1 MRELGY
7 VEGKNLVIE
16 WRFAEGKYERLPAL
30 AAELVQLKVDV
41 IVSHTTPGTQALQ
54 RATRTIPIVTTSI
67 SDPIASGF
75 TTSLARP
82 DKNVTGLSIMTVDL
96 GPKQLEL
103 LKAMLPALSRVAVVM
118 DPALSFHAT
127 VLKSVRAAA
136 QAMGI
141 QVVPVQAGSPQEIER
156 AFEKMA
162 REGVNAAIVPA
173 SSLYLQQRRQIAEL
187 EVRHRVPTMQ
197 VNRDMVEIGCLMAY
211 GTNIADSY
219 RRAASY
225 VDKIFKGAKP
235 GDLPI
240 EQPTQFELVIN
251 LKTAKAL
258 GITIPQS
265 ILLRADRV
273 IQ

>member
-1 MRELGY
+1 
-7 VEGKNLVIE
+7 
-16 WRFAEGKYERLPAL
+16 
-30 AAELVQLKVDV
+30 
-41 IVSHTTPGTQALQ
+41 
-54 RATRTIPIVTTSI
+54 
-67 SDPIASGF
+67 
-75 TTSLARP
+75 
-82 DKNVTGLSIMTVDL
+82 
-96 GPKQLEL
+96 
-103 LKAMLPALSRVAVVM
+103 
-118 DPALSFHAT
+118 
-127 VLKSVRAAA
+127 VRAAA